1 MHTYWMTYRLA
12 DDGHFVARNQQL
24 TDIVNSVSEGAR
36 WTEPHTF
43 RIFKSK
49 HRIDDVA
56 TRLAPA
62 LQHRDDVLLLAM
74 IDFKEARVLGC
85 PQQASLYALMPY
97 AKDA

>member
-24 TDIVNSVSEGAR
+24 ASTVNALSDGAR

-43 RIFKSK
+43 LIFKSK
-49 HRIDDVA
+49 HSIDEVA

-74 IDFKEARVLGC
+74 TDFKEARILGC
-85 PQQASLYALMPY
+85 PQQASLYALMPH